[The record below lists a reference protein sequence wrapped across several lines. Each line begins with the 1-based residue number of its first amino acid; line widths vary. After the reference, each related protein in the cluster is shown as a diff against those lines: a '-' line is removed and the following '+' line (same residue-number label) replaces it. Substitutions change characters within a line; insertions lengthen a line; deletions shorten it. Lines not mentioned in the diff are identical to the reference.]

1 MILLLKNKQ
10 SGFTLVE
17 VIASILI
24 ITIILISFFTFF
36 INTAKT
42 TKTSNDIFDATYYA
56 QKEMEKIY
64 NLSQTNIV
72 PKSLLIN
79 EKTTIIDSA
88 ITQNPFNGKPEY
100 AANKDYYYTKNS
112 NSFVKKGN
120 SITDPNDIYFYVL
133 KFDYYDEGKNLTRFI
148 INIYDRA
155 DTVRATP
162 KAKMES
168 ILEWRAR

>member
-17 VIASILI
+17 VIASIVI
-24 ITIILISFFTFF
+24 ITIILVSFFTFF

-56 QKEMEKIY
+56 QKEMEKLY
-64 NLSQTNIV
+64 NLTQTNIV
-72 PKSLLIN
+72 AKSLSIN
-79 EKTTIIDSA
+79 EKTAIIESA
-88 ITQNPFNGKPEY
+88 ITNNPFNGTPEY
-100 AANKDYYYTKNS
+100 EANKDYYYKKDG

-120 SITDPNDIYFYVL
+120 TTTDPNDVYFYEL
-133 KFDYYDEGKNLTRFI
+133 EFKYYDEALNLTRFI

-155 DTVRATP
+155 DTAKAKP